1 MAWRSNR
8 GAKESDPNCFIDD
21 ENSRTLFLG
30 YAVAGERLKAQF
42 AQAGR
47 VVDAD
52 HPLFVYLPCGVGGG
66 PGGVAFGLKP
76 PSATTFTA
84 CSPNRPIRHACCS
97 ASIPGSTTR

>member
-1 MAWRSNR
+1 MKRTMAWRSNR
-8 GAKESDPNCFIDD
+8 GARQRNPTRTAFIDD

-66 PGGVAFGLKP
+66 PGGVAL
-76 PSATTFTA
+76 A
-84 CSPNRPIRHACCS
+84 
-97 ASIPGSTTR
+97 